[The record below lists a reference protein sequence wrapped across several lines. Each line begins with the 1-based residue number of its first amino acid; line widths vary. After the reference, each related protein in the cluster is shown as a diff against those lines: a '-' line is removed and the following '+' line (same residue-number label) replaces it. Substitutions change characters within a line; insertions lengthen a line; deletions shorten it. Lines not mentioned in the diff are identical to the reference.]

1 MDYNTVANHI
11 PSHRNKI
18 ERHSTER
25 NSTGQNGIKQNSM
38 ELVVSFGAVKG
49 ASVGVVFSDTFFSRP
64 LSERSSL
71 FIFLSY

>member
-25 NSTGQNGIKQNSM
+25 YSTGQNGIKKNSM
-38 ELVVSFGAVKG
+38 ERVVSFGADIVSVEI
-49 ASVGVVFSDTFFSRP
+49 ASSIKLGNC
-64 LSERSSL
+64 SL
-71 FIFLSY
+71 